1 MRGPTDPAVV
11 MVYYVDEQAA
21 SLSDLSDSWKGRK
34 LPGKRREERRKG
46 IPRNRDD
53 LRFASRHGALLR

>member
-34 LPGKRREERRKG
+34 LPGKRDREKEEG
-46 IPRNRDD
+46 DS
-53 LRFASRHGALLR
+53 AESR